1 MASKMMTDLDPNNSG
16 SVSKDKFVSALTA
29 KGVSSADAT
38 KVYDSIDTKST
49 GSITKSDIE

>member
-1 MASKMMTDLDPNNSG
+1 M
-16 SVSKDKFVSALTA
+16 TA

-49 GSITKSDIE
+49 GSITKSDIESAITSGSLTPPQLAVLLEELGDPMD